1 MQDFALLELHNSL
14 DLLIDVLLLGGKVR
28 VDSKQILLKLIDPVI
43 RKILVDSILREEELK
58 LQKQSNEL
66 IIPDQLL
73 ALGLTTLMEDV
84 LLHHVLVVLLEDVLY
99 LFEVLLPAV
108 G

>member
-1 MQDFALLELHNSL
+1 MQDLALFKLHNGL

-28 VDSKQILLKLIDPVI
+28 VDSEQILLELIDPVI

-66 IIPDQLL
+66 VIPDQLL
-73 ALGLTTLMEDV
+73 ALGLATLVEDV